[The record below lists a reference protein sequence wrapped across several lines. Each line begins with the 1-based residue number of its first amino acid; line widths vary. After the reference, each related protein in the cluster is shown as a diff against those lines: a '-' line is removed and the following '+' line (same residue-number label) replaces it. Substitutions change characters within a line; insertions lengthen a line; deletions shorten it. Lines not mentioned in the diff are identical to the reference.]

1 MSPRTKQNL
10 LNAMKGEAFESATY
24 SRFAAHARMDSD
36 WDSAKAFQDSAN
48 CDRTG
53 HFAREAA
60 LDGLVAQTPE
70 NLRNAIDAETDEC
83 KRYTQ
88 FALEARQDG
97 DLGVAT
103 AFEDICRD
111 KEDRCTALD
120 GRLQDMGSH
129 SHIKTFGA

>member
-60 LDGLVAQTPE
+60 LDG
-70 NLRNAIDAETDEC
+70 
-83 KRYTQ
+83 
-88 FALEARQDG
+88 
-97 DLGVAT
+97 
-103 AFEDICRD
+103 
-111 KEDRCTALD
+111 
-120 GRLQDMGSH
+120 RLQDMGSH